1 MIAEPDVLGYVPNW
15 RDIMPGNFDDRRRE
29 VVPVAAGADTMR
41 AICGKRRAANA
52 LTNPTA
58 CPDPLPPLDRSR
70 QQA

>member
-1 MIAEPDVLGYVPNW
+1 MTAEPDVLGYVPNW

-29 VVPVAAGADTMR
+29 VVPVAAGAGTVR
-41 AICGKRRAANA
+41 AIRGKRRAANA
-52 LTNPTA
+52 LRNPTA